1 MKEKDAIQ
9 RLDRQLGLI
18 RELEGKSMDSPEF
31 QKWKRDTDV
40 AIKKIF
46 TEQRHHL
53 EFISIAYFRKPSWSD
68 ARVGITHTNAYS
80 EGLQKA
86 HVLLQS
92 FIDEIKEYWS
102 DEEAISKD
110 QDMVEAT
117 EALTSDIF
125 IVHGRDET
133 GKQSVARLMEK
144 LELKPIILH
153 EQPNRGRTI
162 IEKFEAYGKPA
173 FSVVLLTPDDVGALE
188 TEKGVLQP
196 RARQNVIFELGF
208 FIGKIGRDRVCA
220 LHTGDVEL
228 PSDYS
233 GILYISMD
241 EAGAW
246 ELRLAKEIK
255 ASGIRVDLNKL

>member
-1 MKEKDAIQ
+1 MKKKDAIQ

-18 RELEGKSMDSPEF
+18 RELEGKSTDSPEF
-31 QKWKRDTDV
+31 QKWQRDTDV

-53 EFISIAYFRKPSWSD
+53 EFINIAYFRSPSWSD
-68 ARVGITHTNAYS
+68 ARAGITHANAYS

-92 FIDEIKEYWS
+92 FIDEIKDYWL

-110 QDMVEAT
+110 QDVVEET
-117 EALTSDIF
+117 EAPTSDIF
-125 IVHGRDET
+125 IVHGRDEA
-133 GKQSVARLMEK
+133 GKQAVARLVEK
-144 LELKPIILH
+144 LDLNPIILH
-153 EQPNRGRTI
+153 EQPNQGRTI
-162 IEKFEAYGKPA
+162 IEKFEAYGDPA
-173 FSVVLLTPDDVGALE
+173 FAVVLLTPDDLGTLASEIDDL
-188 TEKGVLQP
+188 KL

-208 FIGKIGRDRVCA
+208 FIGKIGRERVCA
-220 LHTGDVEL
+220 LYTGDVEL

-233 GILYISMD
+233 GILYIPMD

-246 ELRLAKEIK
+246 QTKLAKEIK
-255 ASGIRVDLNKL
+255 ATGILVDLNKL